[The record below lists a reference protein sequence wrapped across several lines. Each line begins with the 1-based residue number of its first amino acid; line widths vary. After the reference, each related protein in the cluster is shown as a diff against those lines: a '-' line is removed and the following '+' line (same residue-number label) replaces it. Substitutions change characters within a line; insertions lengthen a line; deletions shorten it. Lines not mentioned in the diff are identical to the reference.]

1 MPETKSSSPSSS
13 STDFFVGYATTPPAL
28 GRRLRRLVLVLLVA
42 APALAAATGLLQN
55 PLPNGSFEFGVD
67 RVFEGV
73 IYESPIPILHIVK
86 SSQDSDNPA
95 ARNLLLV
102 GAGKFGL
109 PDFAE
114 GYDGRKVRFAGTLI
128 YRERMTM
135 VEMNDEAS
143 FEVLGKPEASEER
156 GRFETLGAVTIEG
169 EVVDTK
175 CFFGVMRPATGKV
188 HRACAI
194 RCLSGG
200 VPPGLLVQDGQ
211 GGGVVFM
218 LAGPPGQTLDL
229 DVQWAART
237 VRARGQ
243 LEIHDDVPVLRVA
256 SLELTD

>member
-1 MPETKSSSPSSS
+1 MPDPNISPPSSA
-13 STDFFVGYATTPPAL
+13 DFFVGYAASPPVL
-28 GRRLRRLVLVLLVA
+28 RRRLRRITIVLLVA
-42 APALAAATGLLQN
+42 APALAAAIGLLQN
-55 PLPNGSFEFGVD
+55 PLPEGTFEFGVE
-67 RVFEGV
+67 RTFEGV
-73 IYESPIPILHIVK
+73 IYENPVPILHIVDA
-86 SSQDSDNPA
+86 SRDPDTPA

-109 PDFAE
+109 PDFAQ
-114 GYDGRKVRFAGTLI
+114 GYDGRQVRFTGTLI

-143 FEVLGKPEASEER
+143 FEVLGEPGPGEQR
-156 GRFETLGAVTIEG
+156 QRFEDLGVVTIEG
-169 EVVDTK
+169 EIVDTK

-200 VPPGLLVQDGQ
+200 VPPGLLVRDGQ
-211 GGGVVFM
+211 GDGVVFM
-218 LAGPPGQTLDL
+218 LAGPPGETLDL

-243 LEIHDDVPVLRVA
+243 LELHDDVPILRVV
-256 SLELTD
+256 SLELTE

>member
-1 MPETKSSSPSSS
+1 MPDPNASPSSPA
-13 STDFFVGYATTPPAL
+13 DFFVGYATTAPTH
-28 GRRLRRLVLVLLVA
+28 GRWLRRLVLVLLVA
-42 APALAAATGLLQN
+42 APALAAAISLFQK
-55 PLPNGSFEFGVD
+55 PLPSGTFEFGVK
-67 RVFEGV
+67 RIFEGV
-73 IYESPIPILHIVK
+73 IYENPVPILHIVE
-86 SSQDSDNPA
+86 SSHDPDTPA

-114 GYDGRKVRFAGTLI
+114 GCDGRKVRFAGTLI

-143 FEVLGKPEASEER
+143 FEVLGTPETSEER
-156 GRFETLGAVTIEG
+156 ERFEKLGAVTLEG
-169 EVVDTK
+169 EIVDTK

-200 VPPGLLVQDGQ
+200 VPPGLLVQNTQ
-211 GGGVVFM
+211 GDGVVFM
-218 LAGPPGQTLDL
+218 LAGPPGETLDL